1 MKHLY
6 CFNNKVK
13 TFIDTNS
20 LPNGI
25 NLNNLDSLN
34 NRYVLYKIVVPNGM
48 VYIGYTHDLGQR
60 MTTHNKCARNI
71 DRKLYNDI
79 RRYGECTFEILG
91 VYRNKEDA
99 QEREKELIDEYKYKL
114 LYSRYGKT
122 LPLVDKEER
131 NYFLFDKIYNIK
143 S

>member
-1 MKHLY
+1 
-6 CFNNKVK
+6 
-13 TFIDTNS
+13 
-20 LPNGI
+20 
-25 NLNNLDSLN
+25 
-34 NRYVLYKIVVPNGM
+34 
-48 VYIGYTHDLGQR
+48 

-122 LPLVDKEER
+122 LPLVDEVER